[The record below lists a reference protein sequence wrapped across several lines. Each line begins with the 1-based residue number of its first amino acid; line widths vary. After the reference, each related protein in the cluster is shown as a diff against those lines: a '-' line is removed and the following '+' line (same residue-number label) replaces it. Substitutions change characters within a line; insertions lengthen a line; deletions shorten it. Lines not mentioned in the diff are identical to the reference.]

1 LKTRRFQLLSS
12 IETALRLLPKTA
24 KAVTLLWRQSH
35 RVRLQKMEM
44 LFVLTNAAVFLAAY
58 HLQIRVRNEH
68 VTGRLRETEF
78 DAAEEAIFAF

>member
-1 LKTRRFQLLSS
+1 
-12 IETALRLLPKTA
+12 
-24 KAVTLLWRQSH
+24 
-35 RVRLQKMEM
+35 MEM